1 MWVLHPDPVE
11 QVADGG
17 CRIWIRSSQ
26 NKISLPGPV
35 PDSRKIF
42 ELLAPL
48 GVTGPSRL
56 SAQSIVNLTHDGVHD
71 EVIRKL
77 MAHGLQEEIKDLVDW
92 SKPESMVRVW
102 RTVEKAG
109 CVVTSHIQRGAAG
122 EIRALGIGKLRQFGK
137 QEHIRVESIGIEQ
150 MEVDEVEVEVEA
162 EAKAEE
168 KAYGF
173 WEIPPHQFVG
183 RSPFAGEPLG
193 LHETTLELL
202 QASFRP
208 LPLRQLCS
216 KLEKVLTMLLVSY
229 VHRFCIP
236 VMESAEAYVVPEPF
250 IDPTTGAQKDII
262 IGPILKSNKAVF

>member
-122 EIRALGIGKLRQFGK
+122 EARALGIGKLRQSGK
-137 QEHIRVESIGIEQ
+137 QEHIRVESIGIEP
-150 MEVDEVEVEVEA
+150 EA
-162 EAKAEE
+162 AL
-168 KAYGF
+168 
-173 WEIPPHQFVG
+173 PFVFVAFSSG
-183 RSPFAGEPLG
+183 AASASSHRVSIRAALAILIICANTSSSAP
-193 LHETTLELL
+193 LELRL
-202 QASFRP
+202 C
-208 LPLRQLCS
+208 LRYGS
-216 KLEKVLTMLLVSY
+216 IGLVTVEQS
-229 VHRFCIP
+229 
-236 VMESAEAYVVPEPF
+236 
-250 IDPTTGAQKDII
+250 
-262 IGPILKSNKAVF
+262 